1 MENAFFAMMIS
12 PIPYDWAALLVRLVI
27 GLSLFPYALQKIMN
41 TQNAAHFPKVPG
53 FSPQAGFWL
62 AMFVETMVSI
72 CTILGFF
79 TRVVA
84 VAGIIN
90 MGVAVKTVHGRYYN
104 ATAMPYL
111 LGFIAILCI
120 GAGKY
125 SLDFWLK

>member
-1 MENAFFAMMIS
+1 MIS

-62 AMFVETMVSI
+62 AMFVETMASI

-104 ATAMPYL
+104 ATAMPYSAWFYCNL
-111 LGFIAILCI
+111 MHWGGKILAGFLAEVS
-120 GAGKY
+120 AG
-125 SLDFWLK
+125 L